1 MYSYRSL
8 QSKTKESQLLILV
21 LCLGLFAR
29 LAYMQFSENI
39 IHPDEI
45 IQYAEQAHAQIFGY
59 GLEPWEYRFGVRSWF
74 LPTAISSILALLNQ
88 IGITEPQIYINI
100 VRLTASVASCSLIL
114 SCYQITRNCFPNSR
128 LSPLIASLTAAF
140 WIELIVYA
148 PRATPEVLAS
158 YALCGAI
165 ALTTKYEPSQ
175 KDLIISGILIGLTA
189 GLRYQYLP
197 PIAILS
203 IFYAKR
209 YHSRQFFIFTIGIL
223 SSSLAIALSDIIRWG
238 NPLKPI
244 VNNFKLNAIEG
255 VSSTFGIESWQFYIE
270 QLVSSSIYLVIFSII
285 LIYPLSAWLFER
297 MNENNQL
304 LNPLKQQNNPLTK
317 SQVIENR
324 LILAAIILSIIAS
337 HSAVPHKELRFTFAV
352 IPITICLISGA
363 SSRVLGLLSK
373 RVMKANYSFPKTL
386 QAILTFSLITFTGIL
401 LSHGWPNNYVITYYR
416 NLLVS
421 SEPLIVTKYLRSI
434 DNMTSILRLDA
445 SRGYAGGYYYLHLKS
460 RLYGQQNIENIEPDQ
475 FHKYFSH
482 IVVKTGSK
490 VPTNFQKIKR
500 FSSSTIYSNNL
511 IESKDLLLLKGYDK
525 IFNRVDFKY
534 KPTDFK

>member
-1 MYSYRSL
+1 
-8 QSKTKESQLLILV
+8 
-21 LCLGLFAR
+21 
-29 LAYMQFSENI
+29 MQFAENI

-88 IGITEPQIYINI
+88 TGITDPQIYIDS
-100 VRLTASVASCSLIL
+100 VRLTASVASCSLIW

-140 WIELIVYA
+140 WIELIVYS

-165 ALTTKYEPSQ
+165 ALTTKCEPSQ
-175 KDLIISGILIGLTA
+175 KELLTSGILIGLTA

-203 IFYAKR
+203 IFYTKR
-209 YHSRQFFIFTIGIL
+209 YHSRQVFMFTIGIL
-223 SSSLAIALSDIIRWG
+223 SSSLAIALTDIIRWG

-244 VNNFKLNAIEG
+244 VSNLRFNAIEG
-255 VSSTFGIESWQFYIE
+255 VSSTFGVESWQFYIE
-270 QLVSSSIYLVIFSII
+270 QLASSTIYLVVFSIA
-285 LIYPLSAWLFER
+285 LIYPLSAWLFARLKED
-297 MNENNQL
+297 NQL
-304 LNPLKQQNNPLTK
+304 LKPLKQQKNTLLK

-324 LILAAIILSIIAS
+324 LILTAIILSIIAS

-363 SSRVLGLLSK
+363 SSRVLGILSK
-373 RVMKANYSFPKTL
+373 RVIRANYSFPKTL
-386 QAILTFSLITFTGIL
+386 QAILTISLITFTGIL
-401 LSHGWPNNYVITYYR
+401 LNHGWPSNYVIAYYK

-421 SEPLIVTKYLRSI
+421 SEPLIATKYLRSI

-445 SRGYAGGYYYLHLKS
+445 SRGYAGGYYYLHRRS
-460 RLYGQQNIENIEPDQ
+460 RLYGQQNIENIEPEQ
-475 FHKYFSH
+475 FHQYFSH
-482 IVVKTGSK
+482 IVVKKDSK
-490 VPTNFQKIKR
+490 VPINFQKIKQ
-500 FSSSTIYSNNL
+500 FSSSAVYLNDL

-525 IFNRVDFKY
+525 IFNGVDFKY
-534 KPTDFK
+534 TPVDLKSN